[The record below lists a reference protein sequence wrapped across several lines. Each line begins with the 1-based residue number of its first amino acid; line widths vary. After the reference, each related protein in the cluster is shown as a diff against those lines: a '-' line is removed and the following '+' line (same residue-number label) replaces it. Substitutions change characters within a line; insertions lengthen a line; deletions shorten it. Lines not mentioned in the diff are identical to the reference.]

1 MGIFGEGFF
10 PHLKFFYKFSSNT
23 RDKIYCLKYFT
34 VQCSSVKYFNVDVQS
49 TELFQLAKHFLY
61 PLNNSP
67 FPQPL
72 ATAILYFCKVWV
84 F

>member
-10 PHLKFFYKFSSNT
+10 PHLKFFTNIRHT
-23 RDKIYCLKYFT
+23 RDKIYCLNYFT
-34 VQCSSVKYFNVDVQS
+34 VQCSSVKYFHVDVQS
-49 TELFQLAKHFLY
+49 PELFQLAKQILY

-67 FPQPL
+67 FPQSL